1 MKYYVIT
8 ALLTG
13 PASIFVIMPLY
24 FKYETLRYRFDE
36 EGMSMSW
43 GILMRR
49 QTSPI
54 AAFRISTSR
63 RNFTP

>member
-1 MKYYVIT
+1 
-8 ALLTG
+8 
-13 PASIFVIMPLY
+13 MPLY